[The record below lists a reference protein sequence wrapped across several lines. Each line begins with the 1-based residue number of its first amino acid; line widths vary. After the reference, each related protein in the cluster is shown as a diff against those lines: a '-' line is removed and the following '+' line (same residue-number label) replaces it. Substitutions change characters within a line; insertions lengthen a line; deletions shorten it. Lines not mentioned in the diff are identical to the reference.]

1 MIHDLKKL
9 GEGYYWINSH
19 VNCNKINDY
28 TGVCSFVADYEAKYV
43 YEIQRTSYTVG
54 GTYYLDFI
62 ISKTIN
68 ARLVQD
74 HQMLHVTVDFV
85 VIQAVTTHKHVRNRE
100 SNVIRLESTAAVSSL
115 LY

>member
-1 MIHDLKKL
+1 MI
-9 GEGYYWINSH
+9 
-19 VNCNKINDY
+19 
-28 TGVCSFVADYEAKYV
+28 TQVCVCLWLIMRLNMCTKYNV
-43 YEIQRTSYTVG
+43 RCIPYG

-62 ISKTIN
+62 ISETIN

-85 VIQAVTTHKHVRNRE
+85 VIQAVTTHKHVRNGE